1 MPFSY
6 YDRLSMHEQAIYR
19 KSDQLHAI
27 RLPPPVAH
35 ALAETVSALQE
46 ALGRDRREAVEAAA
60 QTIANGIC
68 GALGARRV
76 DVEVLEVRP
85 RRRDSELHGLY
96 TWEEDE
102 GPRIQVWMRT
112 AAKARVVAWKTF
124 LRTLTH
130 ELCHH
135 LDIYHFRLEQTFHT
149 EGFFKRESS
158 LVRQMI
164 K

>member
-1 MPFSY
+1 
-6 YDRLSMHEQAIYR
+6 A
-19 KSDQLHAI
+19 
-27 RLPPPVAH
+27 
-35 ALAETVSALQE
+35 ALQE
-46 ALGRDRREAVEAAA
+46 SLARDRREAVEVAARTVA
-60 QTIANGIC
+60 DGIC
-68 GALGARRV
+68 RALGTPRV
-76 DVEVLEVRP
+76 AVEVLEVRP

-96 TWEEDE
+96 TWEDGEE
-102 GPRIQVWMRT
+102 PRIQVWMRT

-124 LRTLTH
+124 LRTLVH

-135 LDIYHFRLEQTFHT
+135 LDIHHFRLEETFHT